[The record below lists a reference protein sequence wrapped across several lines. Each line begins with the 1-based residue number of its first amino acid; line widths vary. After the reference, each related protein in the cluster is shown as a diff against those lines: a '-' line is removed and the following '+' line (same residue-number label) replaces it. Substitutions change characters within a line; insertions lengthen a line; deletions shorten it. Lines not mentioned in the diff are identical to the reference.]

1 MKLFPFEIF
10 TYTVSLVKVNMW
22 LDLQTAHMDTIKYTQ
37 KYTIELLIPLNIEK
51 EGSWLAAI
59 LHYCIDTQEHSVG

>member
-1 MKLFPFEIF
+1 
-10 TYTVSLVKVNMW
+10 MW

-37 KYTIELLIPLNIEK
+37 KYTIELLITLNLEK

-59 LHYCIDTQEHSVG
+59 LHYSIDTQEHSVG

>member
-1 MKLFPFEIF
+1 M
-10 TYTVSLVKVNMW
+10 TVSANCPY
-22 LDLQTAHMDTIKYTQ
+22 MDTIKYTQ
-37 KYTIELLIPLNIEK
+37 KYTVELLITLNLEK